1 MNALLLVLALALVGL
16 AVYASAR
23 TRITRTPDVHA
34 AIAAKVDEIMTRNRA
49 MYAGFTMELES
60 PTSLTHSQTLA
71 RMDEISGELERL
83 GELDELT
90 AAQDQEFADLRDT
103 YKALDL
109 HRRQLERAAD
119 LAEIRSLATGV
130 PGAGTG
136 TGRVMPGS
144 AGGSRTDYDRDAV
157 LEPDSVEDRRFR
169 NPWDLSEVRTFGV
182 APEVVDAELTA
193 RAFSAIERMAGCND
207 QIREAATDI
216 LENRSDSKGKLAQQI
231 LLTSSPAYLRA
242 WSKMARSKGH
252 AMTPEEHQ
260 AMDAAEAFRAMSL
273 TDNAGGYLV
282 PFQLDPTVII
292 TSNGSRNDIRSAAR
306 QVVATGDV
314 WNGVSS
320 GAVSWSW
327 DAEASEVS
335 DDSTTFAQP
344 NIPIY
349 TARGFVPISIEAMQ
363 DEQNVTAEVAKLLAQ
378 GKDDLEA
385 VALATGTGSQPTG
398 IVTAL
403 TGTASEINAAADD
416 TFAIGDVY
424 TIEGALPARYRAR
437 ASWLANNSIYNL
449 IRRFDTSGGGGFW
462 ANLGQGRPPQLLG
475 RDALEA
481 EGMDGTVTTTGATS
495 NFILVFGDF
504 SNYVIADRIG
514 MTVELIPHLFHVTTN
529 RPSGQRGWFATAR
542 MGADSVNDGAFRML
556 DVASAA

>member
-1 MNALLLVLALALVGL
+1 MTSLLLLVLALVLVGL

-23 TRITRTPDVHA
+23 PRVTTAIVPA
-34 AIAAKVDEIMTRNRA
+34 NIAAMVDEIMARNRA
-49 MYAGFTMELES
+49 LYAGFTMELES

-71 RMDEISGELERL
+71 RMDEITSELERL
-83 GELDELT
+83 GELDETT
-90 AAQDQEFADLRDT
+90 AEQDQEFADLRDT

-119 LAEIRSLATGV
+119 LAEIRSMATGLQ
-130 PGAGTG
+130 PGS
-136 TGRVMPGS
+136 RVTPGS
-144 AGGSRTDYDRDAV
+144 AQGSRSDYDRDAV

-169 NPWDLSEVRTFGV
+169 NPWNLDEVRTFGRS
-182 APEVVDAELTA
+182 AEDLETELTS
-193 RAFSAIERMAGCND
+193 RALAAIETMPGCND
-207 QIREAATDI
+207 NIRAAATRIMEESADHP
-216 LENRSDSKGKLAQQI
+216 GKLARQV

-242 WSKMARSKGH
+242 WSKMARGKGH
-252 AMTPEEHQ
+252 AMTPEEHK
-260 AMDAAEAFRAMSL
+260 AMDAAEQFRAMSL

-320 GAVSWSW
+320 AAVSWSW
-327 DAEASEVS
+327 DAEAAEVS

-344 NIPIY
+344 SISIHK
-349 TARGFVPISIEAMQ
+349 AQGFVPISIEALA
-363 DEQNVTAEVAKLLAQ
+363 DEQNVTMEVAKLLAQ

-385 VALATGTGSQPTG
+385 VALATGSGTGQPWG
-398 IVTAL
+398 IVSAL

-437 ASWLANNSIYNL
+437 AAWLANNSIYNL

-462 ANLGQGRPPQLLG
+462 ANLGQGRPNQLLG
-475 RDALEA
+475 RDALEC

-504 SNYVIADRIG
+504 SNYVIADRVG
-514 MTVELIPHLFHVTTN
+514 MTVEFIPHLFHTGNN
-529 RPSGQRGWFATAR
+529 RPSGQRGWYAYTR

-556 DVASAA
+556 DVASVA